1 MVLGFGALGVSA
13 ARDYASFPK
22 EPARTTVA
30 EAVTRSGDSNWVTL
44 TDARWA
50 CDRAVLP
57 GGGAGDSKNYYVPA
71 TDPAGQHRILL
82 SFDQPVLCEET
93 AKQPVSGVLAP
104 LNGRLRATL
113 RDQGVRFDGPD
124 TAPVYVLSTYAG
136 RENSFILMFVSLFMI
151 GLGLLVMRHF
161 WKLRRPLPQDAGARP
176 LPLPTAGAAS
186 DADAEAGAQPAS
198 ASASIASF
206 TDVVSAWRH
215 HGPVLPARPY
225 TVSTAMVRSAR
236 IKAAIA
242 LPIGIVLGVLLFG
255 WLGGEVRDYLNER
268 KLAQT
273 GTLAKSV
280 KIAGQTHSK
289 MFINNADLDIAYEDA
304 SGAPHRG
311 KQSLWYAFGDID
323 QQSPLS
329 VHYDPA
335 APDRFALSWA
345 LDVGVSR
352 MAFLLLCL
360 GLGGLFVVL
369 PLLMAV
375 NQLRTVRQARRAAAE
390 SDEVLL
396 RITQIV
402 EQKANEV
409 PTGNLELHYVV
420 VDEPAEHKPR
430 VVLRHKNAR
439 ALLWLDEEH
448 LVSLR
453 CRPMPGKDRGDV
465 LLVDEDLHPFSLPDD
480 AVAKLRVRLSTIS
493 AASRPV

>member
-22 EPARTTVA
+22 EPARATVA
-30 EAVTRSGDSNWVTL
+30 EAVARSGDSNWVTL

-104 LNGRLRATL
+104 LQDRLRATL

-124 TAPVYVLSTYAG
+124 SAPVYVLSTYAG
-136 RENSFILMFVSLFMI
+136 RENSFILMFVSLLMI
-151 GLGLLVMRHF
+151 GLGLGVVRHF
-161 WKLRRPLPQDAGARP
+161 WKLRRPQPQGADALQRPLPMANDAASEADAGAAP
-176 LPLPTAGAAS
+176 
-186 DADAEAGAQPAS
+186 PAS
-198 ASASIASF
+198 AESF
-206 TDVVSAWRH
+206 GDVVSAWRH

-225 TVSTAMVRSAR
+225 TVSTAMIRGAR

-242 LPIGIVLGVLLFG
+242 LPVGLLLGALLLG
-255 WLGGEVRDYLNER
+255 WLGGEVGDYLTER
-268 KLAQT
+268 RIAQT
-273 GTLAKSV
+273 GSLAKSV

-304 SGAPHRG
+304 SGGQHRG

-323 QQSPLS
+323 QHAPLS
-329 VHYDPA
+329 VRYDPA

-369 PLLMAV
+369 PLLLAV
-375 NQLRTVRQARRAAAE
+375 NQLRTVRQARRAAAD

-396 RITQIV
+396 RVTQIV
-402 EQKANEV
+402 EQKANDV

-439 ALLWLDEEH
+439 PLLWLDEEH

-453 CRPMPGKDRGDV
+453 CRPQPGKDRGDV
-465 LLVDEDLHPFSLPDD
+465 LLVDEDLHPFSVPDD
-480 AVAKLRVRLSTIS
+480 AVAKLRMRLTTIS